1 MDGDTRKAGT
11 VSRAKGSGASRA
23 DQSSRLASAPHT
35 PCFTAGTEIATPR
48 GPIPIEDLRAGDR
61 VLTRD
66 NGYRPIRWIGARR
79 FEAAVLADYPEL
91 QPVRIAAGAL
101 GDGRPARDIV
111 VSPQHRMLLT
121 GAEAIR
127 LAGESEI
134 LLAAVDLIDFGVA
147 EPAPFDAVVYVHIL
161 FDAHEI
167 VCANGCWSESF
178 LPEAA
183 ALDGLHTAQRR
194 EILTIFPELATS
206 AGQAAFALARAA
218 FVPAAPIPV
227 AAFPVA
233 VAA

>member
-1 MDGDTRKAGT
+1 MDGDRMQAS
-11 VSRAKGSGASRA
+11 SRARAAGSSCAGRSSPGRA
-23 DQSSRLASAPHT
+23 APHT
-35 PCFTAGTEIATPR
+35 PCFTAGTEIATHR
-48 GPIPIEDLRAGDR
+48 GPVPIEDLCAGDR

-79 FEAAVLADYPEL
+79 FDADMLAAYPEL
-91 QPVRIAAGAL
+91 QPVRIPAGAL
-101 GDGRPARDIV
+101 GAGCPARNIV

-134 LLAAVDLIDFGVA
+134 LLAAADLIGLGVA
-147 EPAPFDAVVYVHIL
+147 APAPLDAVIYFHIL

-167 VCANGCWSESF
+167 VWANGCWSESF

-183 ALDGLHTAQRR
+183 ALEGLHSAQRR

-206 AGQAAFALARAA
+206 DGQAAFGLARTA
-218 FVPAAPIPV
+218 FVPAAPVPVRV
-227 AAFPVA
+227 AA
-233 VAA
+233 

>member
-1 MDGDTRKAGT
+1 MDGDRIQAI
-11 VSRAKGSGASRA
+11 SRARAAGSSCAGR
-23 DQSSRLASAPHT
+23 SSRRGAAPHT
-35 PCFTAGTEIATPR
+35 PCFTAGTEIATHR
-48 GPIPIEDLRAGDR
+48 GPVRIENLRTGDR

-79 FEAAVLADYPEL
+79 FDAAMLADYPEL

-101 GDGRPARDIV
+101 DAGCPARDIV

-121 GAEAIR
+121 GAKAIA

-134 LLAAVDLIDFGVA
+134 LLAAVDLIGLGVA
-147 EPAPFDAVVYVHIL
+147 EPAPLDAVIYFHIM

-167 VCANGCWSESF
+167 IWANGCWSESF

-194 EILTIFPELATS
+194 EILTIFPELAGS
-206 AGQAAFALARAA
+206 DGQAAFTLARAT
-218 FVPAAPIPV
+218 FVPAAPVPVRV
-227 AAFPVA
+227 AA
-233 VAA
+233 